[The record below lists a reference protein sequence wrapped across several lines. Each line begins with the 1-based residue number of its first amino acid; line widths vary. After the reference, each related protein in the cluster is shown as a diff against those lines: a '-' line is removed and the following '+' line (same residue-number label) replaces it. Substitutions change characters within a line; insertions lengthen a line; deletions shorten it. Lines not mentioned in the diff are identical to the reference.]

1 MTAQPGSTHGY
12 DVADPNSLNPEIGS
26 EREFSAFAAELRA
39 RGMGQVL
46 DWVPNHMGVG
56 HGNNVWWQ
64 DVLEKGMD
72 SLYARFFDV
81 DWEAPVGGEE
91 PGKVLLPILGDAY
104 GDVLERGELALRCQD
119 GMVQVRYFDYQL
131 PLSPGSTARILARV
145 RDQLLATPANG
156 SAVEVAR
163 LVALLGRISRR
174 HAQRLSTRLRRFR
187 IGEAI
192 KQAVR
197 DLYAHTPEF
206 RQALDSTLSQL
217 NGQVG
222 QPSSFDALDELL
234 NQQAYRLAHWR
245 VAAEEINYRRF
256 FDINDLIALRME
268 DETVFAASHQLL
280 LVVLGRGLVSGL
292 RIDHPDGL
300 RDPAQHLWRLQRAC
314 FVATNLQRTRTN
326 PRPDGSQRDLV
337 RELEA
342 RFDTQRRRSPD
353 SPAPLPVWVVVEKI
367 LSEGEVLPPT
377 WPVHGTTGYD
387 FLNDVQGLF
396 VNRANRGALDRAWLR
411 FVGQRLDYAD
421 LANSGKKTAML
432 ISFPGEINRLGQRL
446 KHIAAGN
453 RHSRDLTLNSLVF
466 ALREFIAALP
476 VYRTYIDPTT
486 GAMTESD
493 RHFVRQATD
502 EAIRRNRRT
511 DPSLFEF
518 IYRTVTL
525 EGVPPGSED
534 MAERLEFIGRLQ
546 QTSGPVCA
554 KGVEDTAFYS
564 YNRLCAL
571 NEVGGAPQR
580 FGLSVREFHA
590 HAAERQRLW
599 PHGLLATSTH
609 DSKRS
614 EDVRARLVALSEM
627 PRQWSAAARRWS
639 KLNNHARQRVDGALA
654 PSRNDEYLLYQ
665 TLVGTWRA
673 EDTAG
678 PEYAERISAYMLK
691 AAREAKVH
699 TSWITPNAG
708 YEAALT
714 AFSAAILDANVSTFM
729 KDLSQFCEG
738 AAYVGMFNSLSQVVL
753 KMLSPGVPD
762 IYQGNE
768 LWDFSLVDPD
778 NRRPVDFELR
788 GRLLADLAS
797 RSEADGC
804 AGPSLSAELLE
815 HAVDGRIKL
824 FTTHRCLAARAAWR
838 EVLQA
843 RDARYLALPAGGARR
858 SHVCAFARMRGGS
871 GIIAVVPVLIGGLLG
886 SRLEP
891 PLGEALWRDTTVA
904 LRGLARPRYRDWFTG
919 ETVQAQ
925 GSGARRW
932 LRVADV
938 LSRFPVAILVP
949 EGADAPPGGES

>member
-1 MTAQPGSTHGY
+1 
-12 DVADPNSLNPEIGS
+12 
-26 EREFSAFAAELRA
+26 
-39 RGMGQVL
+39 
-46 DWVPNHMGVG
+46 
-56 HGNNVWWQ
+56 
-64 DVLEKGMD
+64 
-72 SLYARFFDV
+72 
-81 DWEAPVGGEE
+81 
-91 PGKVLLPILGDAY
+91 
-104 GDVLERGELALRCQD
+104 
-119 GMVQVRYFDYQL
+119 
-131 PLSPGSTARILARV
+131 
-145 RDQLLATPANG
+145 
-156 SAVEVAR
+156 
-163 LVALLGRISRR
+163 LLGRISRR
-174 HAQRLSTRLRRFR
+174 RAQRLSTRLRRFR

-192 KQAVR
+192 KQAIST
-197 DLYAHTPEF
+197 LYAHTPEF
-206 RQALDSTLSQL
+206 RQALDSTLSRL

-234 NQQAYRLAHWR
+234 NQQTYRLAHWR

-256 FDINDLIALRME
+256 FDVNDLIALRME
-268 DETVFAASHQLL
+268 DETVFTASHQLL
-280 LVVLGRGLVSGL
+280 LVLLGRGLVSGL

-300 RDPAQHLWRLQRAC
+300 RDPLQHLWRLQRAC
-314 FVATNLQRTRTN
+314 FVATNLQRLRTGTN
-326 PRPDGSQRDLV
+326 SRPDGSQRDLA

-342 RFDTQRRRSPD
+342 RFDAERRRSPD
-353 SPAPLPVWVVVEKI
+353 SPPPPPAWVVVEKI
-367 LSEGEVLPPT
+367 LSEGETLPAS

-396 VNRANRGALDRAWLR
+396 VNRANRGALDRVWLR

-432 ISFPGEINRLGQRL
+432 ISFPGEVNRLGQRL

-476 VYRTYIDPTT
+476 VYRTYIDPTS

-518 IYRTVTL
+518 VYRTVTL
-525 EGVPPGSED
+525 EGVQPGTDD
-534 MAERLEFIGRLQ
+534 MAERLEFISRLQ

-554 KGVEDTAFYS
+554 KGVEDTAFYT

-590 HAAERQRLW
+590 RAAERQRVW
-599 PHGLLATSTH
+599 PHSLLATSTH

-639 KLNNHARQRVDGALA
+639 KLNSHARQRVDGAQA

-673 EDTAG
+673 GDAADL
-678 PEYAERISAYMLK
+678 EYAERISAYMLK
-691 AAREAKVH
+691 AARESKVQ

-708 YEAALT
+708 YEGALAA
-714 AFSAAILDANVSTFM
+714 FIAAILEADASTFV
-729 KDLSQFCEG
+729 KDLGQFCESV
-738 AAYVGMFNSLSQVVL
+738 AYIGMFNSLSQVVL
-753 KMLSPGVPD
+753 KMVSPGVPD
-762 IYQGNE
+762 LYQGNE

-788 GRLLADLAS
+788 QRLLADLVS
-797 RSEADGC
+797 GCEADGC

-815 HAVDGRIKL
+815 HALDGRIKL
-824 FTTHRCLAARAAWR
+824 FATHRCLAARAAWR
-838 EVLQA
+838 QVMQA
-843 RDARYLALPAGGARR
+843 RDARYLPLQASGSRR
-858 SHVCAFARMRGGS
+858 SQVCAFARVRGGS
-871 GIIAVVPVLIGGLLG
+871 GIIALVPVLIGGLLG

-904 LRGLARPRYRDWFTG
+904 VRGLSRPRYRDWFTG
-919 ETVQAQ
+919 ETVEAQ

-938 LSRFPVAILVP
+938 LS
-949 EGADAPPGGES
+949 